1 MTLLDYPGHVA
12 CLVFLSGCNFSCPF
26 CYNSSLICKSS
37 DNFISEADFFAFL
50 DKRKGLLDGV
60 AITGGEPLMNK
71 EIIPFIK
78 KIKEK
83 GFKVKVDTNGSFPD
97 VLQSLIEENLV
108 DYVAMD
114 IKNTFEKY
122 QLSTNC
128 NVDLDKIKKSINILL
143 TSFIDYEFRTTVVK
157 QFHTLDDLKQ
167 ISENIKGAKNYY
179 LQSYLDKDSVL
190 QKGLSPLS
198 KDELQ
203 LCLKVVKQNIKNASL
218 RGVD

>member
-1 MTLLDYPGHVA
+1 
-12 CLVFLSGCNFSCPF
+12 
-26 CYNSSLICKSS
+26 
-37 DNFISEADFFAFL
+37 
-50 DKRKGLLDGV
+50 
-60 AITGGEPLMNK
+60 MNK

-122 QLSTNC
+122 QLTTNC